1 MLMGVG
7 SNPINC
13 IVGEVFMGNLAL
25 YVILLLI
32 MVYVDVTSFKKY
44 KKNDSVRNFISLC
57 LSGVIT
63 IAIIIIMLSIF
74 W

>member
-1 MLMGVG
+1 
-7 SNPINC
+7 
-13 IVGEVFMGNLAL
+13 VFMINLAL

-32 MVYVDVTSFKKY
+32 MVYVVFTSFKNY

-63 IAIIIIMLSIF
+63 IAVIIIMLSIF